1 MREKS
6 VPAGRQYELIMECR
20 SSGLSDA
27 QWCMEHGIRPGTF
40 YNWVSKLKKKACYDI
55 PEPNCRHLPVP
66 SQTQDVVRI
75 AMKEVEDDNEDVL
88 SYTKDAGYVME
99 IAYGTKLIRI
109 TNDIAPE
116 LLKIILGQ
124 ETGCLC

>member
-1 MREKS
+1 MREKP
-6 VPAGRQYELIMECR
+6 VPAKRQYELIMECR

-27 QWCMEHGIRPGTF
+27 QWCLEHGIKPGTF

-55 PEPNCRHLPVP
+55 PEPNCRLLSVP
-66 SQTQDVVRI
+66 SLKQDVVRI
-75 AMKEVEDDNEDVL
+75 NVKDEHTEEVL
-88 SYTKDAGYVME
+88 SNTKETGFVME
-99 IAYGTKLIRI
+99 IAYGGKIIRI

-124 ETGCLC
+124 EAGCLC

>member
-1 MREKS
+1 MNARVTK
-6 VPAGRQYELIMECR
+6 
-20 SSGLSDA
+20 
-27 QWCMEHGIRPGTF
+27 
-40 YNWVSKLKKKACYDI
+40 
-55 PEPNCRHLPVP
+55 
-66 SQTQDVVRI
+66 QDVVRI

>member
-1 MREKS
+1 MREKP
-6 VPAGRQYELIMECR
+6 VPAARQYELIMDCR

-27 QWCMEHGIRPGTF
+27 QWCLEHGIKPGTF

-55 PEPNCRHLPVP
+55 PEPNCRLLSVP
-66 SQTQDVVRI
+66 SSKQDVVRI
-75 AMKEVEDDNEDVL
+75 DVKEDEHSEEVL

-99 IAYGTKLIRI
+99 IAYGMKIIRV
-109 TNDIAPE
+109 TNDISPE

-124 ETGCLC
+124 EAGCLC